1 MKTKNYLLIILA
13 LISLNLSAQ
22 ETKEKKVFDIIVKDN
37 QIKSNQFV
45 LDFLK
50 SNSRLKSRQLT
61 NLINNQRRTNSSSF
75 HTSNT
80 RAQKKFGKQSPS
92 ITKIFMDNEVILDEG
107 INRLYLLDQVRMKEI
122 AKITRSN
129 VSYDKEI
136 HIYKL

>member
-1 MKTKNYLLIILA
+1 MKTKNCLLIVLA
-13 LISLNLSAQ
+13 FISLNLFAQ
-22 ETKEKKVFDIIVKDN
+22 ETKKKKVFDVIVKDN

-75 HTSNT
+75 YTANT
-80 RAQKKFGKQSPS
+80 RTQKKFGKRSPS
-92 ITKIFMDNEVILDEG
+92 VTKIFMDNEVILDEG
-107 INRLYLLDQVRMKEI
+107 INRLYLLDQIRMKEI

-136 HIYKL
+136 HIYRL